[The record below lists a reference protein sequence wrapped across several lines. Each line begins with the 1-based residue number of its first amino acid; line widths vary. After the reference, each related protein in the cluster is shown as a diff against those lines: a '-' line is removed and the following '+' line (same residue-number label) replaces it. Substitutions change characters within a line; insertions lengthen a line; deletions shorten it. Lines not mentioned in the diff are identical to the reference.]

1 MSTHKTLEHASER
14 ERESSRGRAS
24 TALAAA
30 IVAIVAAIGTLLA
43 NHRSVQA
50 LNAKSDAT
58 LLQSRATYS
67 IVSVVDRQPSKTTLD
82 ELVAA
87 GRSLEAQADAA
98 EELSDTLLN
107 SYETIEVGTTIGEIA
122 IVFISISTLTRT
134 RALFYGGI
142 AAATVS
148 VALILIGQLAH

>member
-1 MSTHKTLEHASER
+1 MSTHKTLEHAGER
-14 ERESSRGRAS
+14 DRESSHGRAS

-30 IVAIVAAIGTLLA
+30 IVAIVAAVGTLLA

-67 IVSVVDRQPSKTTLD
+67 IVSVVDRQPSKTLD

-87 GRSLEAQADAA
+87 GRNLEAQADAA

-122 IVFISISTLTRT
+122 IVFISISALTRT

>member
-1 MSTHKTLEHASER
+1 MSTHKTLERAGER
-14 ERESSRGRAS
+14 DHESSRGRAA

-58 LLQSRATYS
+58 LLQSRATYA
-67 IVSVVDRQPSKTTLD
+67 IVSVVERQPSKTLD
-82 ELVAA
+82 EIVAA
-87 GRSLEAQADAA
+87 GRSLEAQANAA

-107 SYETIEVGTTIGEIA
+107 SYETIEIGTTIGEIA

-148 VALILIGQLAH
+148 IALILIGQLAH